1 MTTEFLSSADRE
13 KSPLLDADFDAVR
26 IAAALLNSPRILTA
40 SAEPGDDTVR
50 FTGQDGTR
58 YTLSLQSAEPADND
72 GPLRAVVLTEAL
84 AAAILNSPHFV
95 AATADSTRKDTITVQ
110 TRDRTRYLLAVDA
123 DYHPV
128 AGGHEASTPAAD
140 LAAAA
145 DQALTGDPGDAERAM
160 AELLTYIAATW
171 DRQDRTLREH
181 AQTVAHALSTR

>member
-1 MTTEFLSSADRE
+1 MTTEFLSSVDRE

-40 SAEPGDDTVR
+40 AEPGDDTVR
-50 FTGQDGTR
+50 LTSQDGTR
-58 YTLSLQSAEPADND
+58 YTLSLQSAEPGDED

-84 AAAILNSPHFV
+84 AAAILNSPYFV
-95 AATADSTRKDTITVQ
+95 AATADSSRKDTITVE
-110 TRDRTRYLLAVDA
+110 TRDRRRCLLALDA
-123 DYHPV
+123 DHHPV

-140 LAAAA
+140 IAAAA

-171 DRQDRTLREH
+171 DCQDRTLREH
-181 AQTVAHALSTR
+181 AQAVAHTLSRR